1 MERGGGGE
9 DKGEKYKYEK
19 QEVEEEGK
27 GGRKGEVVTEEG
39 FGLRTAQTG
48 GGGGDSSSWCSSSSS
63 LRNMKECRANIV
75 IDL

>member
-1 MERGGGGE
+1 M
-9 DKGEKYKYEK
+9 
-19 QEVEEEGK
+19 
-27 GGRKGEVVTEEG
+27 GGRGEVVTEEG